1 MKVKK
6 RQQLSAITT
15 KRLPS
20 GFHITHRLWTR
31 VKGPIPVRGSAGEI
45 ARIKKLGDLIAERKR
60 LRRVKELGRKLEK
73 AISGAA
79 RRGYTGTVGGKGS
92 AFDDP
97 RVKVLRRAYFRALR
111 IEA

>member
-1 MKVKK
+1 MKK

-20 GFHITHRLWTR
+20 GFHVTHRLWQR
-31 VKGPIPVRGSAGEI
+31 VKGPIHKGPSSV
-45 ARIKKLGDLIAERKR
+45 ARSRELKRLGDLIAERKR

-73 AISGAA
+73 AITDSA
-79 RRGYTGTVGGKGS
+79 RRGYTGTVGSKGS

-97 RVKVLRRAYFRALR
+97 RVKVLRHAYFRALR